1 MKKDILENIDNVSI
15 YPMMSF
21 AIFGV
26 FFIVMAVYVLKMKK
40 GFVSKMESLPL
51 DQDGT
56 ENN

>member
-1 MKKDILENIDNVSI
+1 
-15 YPMMSF
+15 MSF